1 MKAWF
6 KQNRRRIFLIL
17 LFAAF
22 VIQVLIVP
30 SIRPLFYE
38 GRNYYVTYRIDGNNA
53 ADAVVFIPSAF
64 MVMGFFTTLFSYP
77 HRVKIALLCALGP
90 IPVVL
95 RRMVCWRAYSSIL
108 DNALY
113 NLCSFAL
120 GVFLAYVLRILVVF
134 LIDRI
139 RKSYRRYRIKKNRDA
154 HTIAVID
161 RKDTEAASDK
171 PVFTDRMRALVSM
184 DTVFC
189 LLSAAVPLM
198 ISVFYS
204 AQIGHMSAVASGLDE
219 MEMTYMVFWLPLGYL
234 LSGFLCALSDHPRWI
249 PCTAGLLLVTLDTVY
264 AVFDVQFY
272 EHLLRMLFAVIVYLL
287 IYGAGITAGYL
298 IRQCIED
305 HKMKK
310 QPHT

>member
-1 MKAWF
+1 MKAWL
-6 KQNRRRIFLIL
+6 KQNKRRIFLIL

-30 SIRPLFYE
+30 SIRPFFYE

-64 MVMGFFTTLFSYP
+64 MVMGFFTTLFFYP
-77 HRVKIALLCALGP
+77 HRFKIALLCTLVP
-90 IPVVL
+90 LPVVL

-113 NLCSFAL
+113 NLCSFAW
-120 GVFLAYVLRILVVF
+120 GVFLAYVLRFLLVF
-134 LIDRI
+134 FIESI
-139 RKSYRRYRIKKNRDA
+139 RKSYRRYQLKRKRDA
-154 HTIAVID
+154 NTIAVID
-161 RKDTEAASDK
+161 RADTEAVSNH
-171 PVFTDRMRALVSM
+171 PLFTDWMRARLSRN
-184 DTVFC
+184 TLFC

-204 AQIGHMSAVASGLDE
+204 AQLGQMSTVSSGLDE
-219 MEMTYMVFWLPLGYL
+219 MDMTYMMFCLPLGYL
-234 LSGFLCALSDHPRWI
+234 LSGFLCALSDHPRFI
-249 PCTAGLLLVTLDTVY
+249 PCTASLLLVTLDTVY

-287 IYGAGITAGYL
+287 IYGAGIAAGYL

-305 HKMKK
+305 RRSSK
-310 QPHT
+310 QSDS